1 MGKQSPAER
10 LFTLTCCLVAA
21 QSFGV
26 SKRQLLESVA
36 GYEEN
41 KTQEARDRMFERD
54 KDLLRIMGV
63 RLEVIDGEGSDDPE
77 ATRYRLAKD
86 SFEWP
91 DGFELNSTHMQ
102 LLELA
107 AKAWN
112 HQSMSQVARSALTRM
127 RAFGVAGGEETLQ
140 VVSPKLFAKDPNFSP
155 IAEAIESGVQIS
167 FDYQKPGE
175 SVSTRTLTPVRMRFI
190 AQQWLLL
197 GQENGELKNFLL
209 RRMASRV
216 RLTDLPC
223 QRVTPLEIAKAEADL
238 SEYIESQRAVLEV
251 RPNSEAWYHF
261 GAEQELVEV
270 SYMDR
275 ELFAEELIEFG
286 SDVRI
291 VGPTE
296 FASYVTDQLR
306 QVVAHHA

>member
-21 QSFGV
+21 QNYGV

-36 GYEEN
+36 GYAEN
-41 KTQEARDRMFERD
+41 KTQDARDRMFERD

-86 SFEWP
+86 AFKWP
-91 DGFELNSTHMQ
+91 KDFELHSKHMQ

-112 HQSMSQVARSALTRM
+112 HQSMSQVAKSALTRM

-140 VVSPKLFAKDPNFSP
+140 VVSPKLFAKDPNFTP
-155 IAEAIESGVQIS
+155 IAEAIDAGVQIS

-175 SVSTRTLTPVRMRFI
+175 QPRQRNLTPVKLRFI
-190 AQQWLLL
+190 AKQWLLL
-197 GQENGELKNFLL
+197 GLESGELKNYLL
-209 RRMASRV
+209 RRMVSRV
-216 RLTDLPC
+216 RVTELPSKA
-223 QRVTPLEIAKAEADL
+223 VSAAAIAEAELDL
-238 SEYIESQRAVLEV
+238 EHYINSQRAQLELQ
-251 RPNSEAWYHF
+251 PDSEAWYHF
-261 GAEQELVEV
+261 GAEQTIIEV
-270 SYMDR
+270 PFMDR

-291 VGPTE
+291 LGPQE
-296 FASYVTDQLR
+296 FADYVNSQLE
-306 QVVAHHA
+306 QVVKNHA